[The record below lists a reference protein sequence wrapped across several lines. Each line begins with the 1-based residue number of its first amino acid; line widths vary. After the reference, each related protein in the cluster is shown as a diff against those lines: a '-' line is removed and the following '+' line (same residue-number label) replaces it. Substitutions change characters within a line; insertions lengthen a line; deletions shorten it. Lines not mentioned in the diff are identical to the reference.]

1 MGVEAIVRVIEA
13 EAEAEARRLV
23 EEARRAAEERV
34 ARAEAAVEAAVA
46 AAAERLE
53 GELRT
58 ELVRAVNAARRRR
71 LEAEARALTD
81 AVETVI
87 ERARAEL
94 GAVAAAA
101 DPPSR
106 DRWRA
111 ALRRWLEAALAVTG
125 TPATVRARPADA
137 ALLAESPIPG
147 AGAVE
152 LVVDPDL
159 PPGCRVAGPEGRVE
173 VEATLP
179 VRLARAEERCAEAVA
194 RALGLAPSAVDGG
207 GRGVVGGEEL
217 RP

>member
-58 ELVRAVNAARRRR
+58 ELVRTVNAARRRR
-71 LEAEARALTD
+71 LETEAAALTT
-81 AVETVI
+81 AVEAVV

-94 GAVAAAA
+94 TAVAAAT
-101 DPPSR
+101 DPPDR

-125 TPATVRARPADA
+125 TPATVRTRPADA
-137 ALLAESPIPG
+137 ALLAESPTPG
-147 AGAVE
+147 ADGVE
-152 LVVDPDL
+152 LVVDPSL

-179 VRLARAEERCAEAVA
+179 VRLDRAQERCAEAVA
-194 RALGLAPSAVDGG
+194 RALGLLPSAAGA
-207 GRGVVGGEEL
+207 GRDAVGGEG
-217 RP
+217 RRR